1 MSTASTTWA
10 RFTMSPI
17 GPGGSGTTT
26 LQLPP
31 HVTRKLLQR
40 PRLPRPLPPPDA
52 LANARLR
59 SLIFRAFD
67 DGERKESGKRGESG
81 GAARG
86 GGGGDRDDSAF
97 VDSTVDLTPP
107 NDSSQGGTEGG
118 GQRGGV
124 EGEGRRSRV
133 ILDDAR
139 AAVSGKPYPKLADFP
154 LVALPA
160 PTAFYFGA
168 RNGGGGDESEHGNQ
182 QQQDTDGNHGDS
194 GDGRSGRSSY
204 GGLCGRMLRPRVLRT
219 RLFKGSVSPKMDL
232 TTQLVK
238 WRGTR
243 LLQESG
249 ASCEEG
255 AGGETN
261 GDTRSTSAMVSST
274 VHIHDTASTTQ

>member
-107 NDSSQGGTEGG
+107 NDSSQGEG
-118 GQRGGV
+118 
-124 EGEGRRSRV
+124 
-133 ILDDAR
+133 
-139 AAVSGKPYPKLADFP
+139 
-154 LVALPA
+154 
-160 PTAFYFGA
+160 
-168 RNGGGGDESEHGNQ
+168 
-182 QQQDTDGNHGDS
+182 
-194 GDGRSGRSSY
+194 
-204 GGLCGRMLRPRVLRT
+204 
-219 RLFKGSVSPKMDL
+219 
-232 TTQLVK
+232 
-238 WRGTR
+238 
-243 LLQESG
+243 
-249 ASCEEG
+249 
-255 AGGETN
+255 
-261 GDTRSTSAMVSST
+261 
-274 VHIHDTASTTQ
+274 